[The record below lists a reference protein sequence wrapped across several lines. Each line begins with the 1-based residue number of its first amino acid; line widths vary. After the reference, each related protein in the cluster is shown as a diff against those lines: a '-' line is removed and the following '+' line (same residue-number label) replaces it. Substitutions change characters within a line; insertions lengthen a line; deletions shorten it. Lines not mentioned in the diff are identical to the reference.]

1 MRTGRCAA
9 LVMLVL
15 LVPPARVGAEDAPAA
30 APAPPPGAEQPA
42 APPPDKPAEQP
53 AAAPAEPP
61 APPLGEQAAPSAE
74 KPAAPPADTPPA
86 DTPAAATD
94 KPADDVRESDTR
106 EAMCLMIESA
116 ARANDLPLEFFARV
130 IWQESRFQ
138 ADAVGPMTRNGQRA
152 QGIAQFMPGTANE
165 RGLLDPFNP
174 VQALPK
180 SAEFLSELRNQF
192 GNLGLAAAAYNAGP
206 RRIQDW
212 LAGSGYMPQETR
224 NYVSAITGSSVDD
237 WAAAGRN
244 GKMPQRAPTKSCR
257 ELMALLKRAPN
268 PFVAGL
274 EQHITLSAA
283 KVWGVQLAAGFS
295 RDKALAMYARA
306 IKRLAN
312 VIGDQDPSLLSSRLR
327 TRGSATF
334 YQVRIGADTRP
345 EADGLCNRIRKA
357 GGACF
362 VLKNRA

>member
-1 MRTGRCAA
+1 MMRIIPHFSAA
-9 LVMLVL
+9 LAIL
-15 LVPPARVGAEDAPAA
+15 LWLAPAA
-30 APAPPPGAEQPA
+30 AEEPVSRIVHPSVEELAQP
-42 APPPDKPAEQP
+42 
-53 AAAPAEPP
+53 
-61 APPLGEQAAPSAE
+61 LE
-74 KPAAPPADTPPA
+74 KQSETA
-86 DTPAAATD
+86 
-94 KPADDVRESDTR
+94 RESEAR

-138 ADAVGPMTRNGQRA
+138 PDAVGPMTRNGQRA
-152 QGIAQFMPGTANE
+152 QGIAQFMPGTAND

-180 SAEFLSELRNQF
+180 SAEFLSELRSQF

-206 RRIQDW
+206 RRVQDW

-224 NYVSAITGSSVDD
+224 NYVYAITGSSVDQ
-237 WAAAGRN
+237 WAGAGRG
-244 GKMPQRAPTKSCR
+244 GKMPARPPTSSCR

-274 EQHITLSAA
+274 EQHITLGAA
-283 KVWGVQLAAGFS
+283 KLWGVQLAAGFN

-306 IKRLAN
+306 MKSLSN
-312 VIGDQDPSLLSSRLR
+312 VIGDQDPSLLSARLR

-345 EADGLCNRIRKA
+345 EADNLCNRIRKA

-362 VLKNRA
+362 VLRNVGVSG

>member
-1 MRTGRCAA
+1 MRTGPGLRTIVC
-9 LVMLVL
+9 LVVAMLWPSL
-15 LVPPARVGAEDAPAA
+15 ARTEDPAPAMTNIA
-30 APAPPPGAEQPA
+30 RPSVEELAIPPPKPDDA
-42 APPPDKPAEQP
+42 A
-53 AAAPAEPP
+53 
-61 APPLGEQAAPSAE
+61 
-74 KPAAPPADTPPA
+74 
-86 DTPAAATD
+86 
-94 KPADDVRESDTR
+94 RESEAR

-116 ARANDLPLEFFARV
+116 ARASSLPLEFFARV

-138 ADAVGPMTRNGQRA
+138 SDAVGPVTRNGQRA

-180 SAEFLSELRNQF
+180 SAEFLSELRDQF

-206 RRIQDW
+206 KRIQDW

-224 NYVSAITGSSVDD
+224 NYVYAITGSSVDD

-244 GKMPQRAPTKSCR
+244 GKMPERAPTSSCR

-268 PFVAGL
+268 PFVTEL
-274 EQHITLSAA
+274 EQHITLGAA
-283 KVWGVQLAAGFS
+283 KLWGVQLAAGFS

-306 IKRLAN
+306 MKRLSA

-327 TRGSATF
+327 SRGSSLF

-345 EADGLCNRIRKA
+345 DADNLCNRIRRA

-362 VLKNRA
+362 VLRNMGVRG

>member
-1 MRTGRCAA
+1 MMRILPHFSAA
-9 LVMLVL
+9 LAIL
-15 LVPPARVGAEDAPAA
+15 LWLASAA
-30 APAPPPGAEQPA
+30 AEEPDSRVVHPSVEELAQPP
-42 APPPDKPAEQP
+42 
-53 AAAPAEPP
+53 
-61 APPLGEQAAPSAE
+61 E
-74 KPAAPPADTPPA
+74 KSETA
-86 DTPAAATD
+86 
-94 KPADDVRESDTR
+94 RESEAR

-138 ADAVGPMTRNGQRA
+138 PDAVGPMTRNGQRA

-180 SAEFLSELRNQF
+180 SAEFLSELRSQF

-206 RRIQDW
+206 RRVQDW

-224 NYVSAITGSSVDD
+224 NYVYAITGSSVDE
-237 WAAAGRN
+237 WAAASRN
-244 GKMPQRAPTKSCR
+244 GKVPARSQTSSCR

-274 EQHITLSAA
+274 EQHVTLAAA
-283 KVWGVQLAAGFS
+283 KVWGVQLAAGFN
-295 RDKALAMYARA
+295 REKALAMYARA
-306 IKRLAN
+306 MKSLTS
-312 VIGDQDPSLLSSRLR
+312 VIGEHDPTLFAARLR
-327 TRGSATF
+327 TRGTATF
-334 YQVRIGADTRP
+334 YQARIGADTRP
-345 EADGLCNRIRKA
+345 EADNLCNRIRKA

-362 VLKNRA
+362 VLRNAGVSG